1 MNKFKSEYAS
11 VLSMRMECEMMSL
24 SKDEYKKKATELSES
39 DKKSLALIIGR
50 HYSDELTRAGLQEVE
65 VLALLLERED
75 AHLSEWR
82 LAIEKIRAGEDGKS

>member
-1 MNKFKSEYAS
+1 
-11 VLSMRMECEMMSL
+11 MMSQ

-50 HYSDELTRAGLQEVE
+50 HYSDELTRAGLQEAE

-75 AHLSEWR
+75 KLLSEWR
-82 LAIEKIRAGEDGKS
+82 QAMDKIRSGVDDES